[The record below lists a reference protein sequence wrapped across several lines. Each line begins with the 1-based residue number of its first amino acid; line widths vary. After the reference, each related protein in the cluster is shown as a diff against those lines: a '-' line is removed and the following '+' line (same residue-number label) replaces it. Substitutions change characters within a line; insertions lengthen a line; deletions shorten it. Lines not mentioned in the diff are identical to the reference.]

1 MLTIASF
8 PIIGKIILVPVQN
21 CSLYGRDA
29 VVVEAVRTAIGRRN
43 GALAQAHAVDLTGQ
57 VLRELGERTGIDP
70 VLVDDVIW
78 GCVGQVGDQAG
89 NIGQYG
95 VLAAGW
101 PESAPGTTINR
112 ACGPASRSRCAP
124 RSPRGT

>member
-1 MLTIASF
+1 LLTIASF
-8 PIIGKIILVPVQN
+8 PVIGKSILVSVQN
-21 CSLYGRDA
+21 YSLYGRVA
-29 VVVEAVRTAIGRRN
+29 VVVGAVRTAIGRRN
-43 GALAQAHAVDLTGQ
+43 EALAQAHAVDLTGQ
-57 VLRELGERTGIDP
+57 VLRQLRERTGIDP

-78 GCVGQVGDQAG
+78 DCVGQVGDQAG

-101 PESAPGTTINR
+101 PESVPGTTINR
-112 ACGPASRSRCAP
+112 ACESSQQKPMCA